1 MAFWIAVGFISSVV
15 AGLVFIAA
23 RKPSEAQSPAAAYD
37 LQVYRDQLSELD
49 RDLARGTLSEAEA
62 TRARTEV
69 SRRILDADRA
79 IQASQR
85 VEVQSRR
92 GLGLIGAGLVAMI
105 GGAFWLYS
113 VIGAPGYPD
122 LPLNE
127 RIALIE
133 EARENRPSQDMA
145 EDQVAERPA
154 PAVDPD
160 RLALVAQLR
169 IALESRPDDSEGLN
183 LLAANEAM
191 LGNFRAA
198 HRAQSR
204 LIGLLGEDVIG
215 RQYIDLAEMMI
226 FAAGGYI
233 SPEAEVA
240 LRMGLQMEPE
250 DGTGRYYAGQM
261 YTQQGR
267 PDLALPI
274 WSGLLSDS
282 SPDAPWVEAIQL
294 QIADVAFAAGVDLDP
309 ALLATPRGPTAA
321 DVAAAEGMDPADQQ
335 AMIQN
340 MVAGL
345 ADRLATEGGTPEDW
359 ARLITAYG
367 VLDQINSAQL
377 VLDNAQVVFAD
388 RPDALQLIN
397 DAFGT
402 AMARA
407 GSQ

>member
-240 LRMGLQMEPE
+240 LRMGLQMEPR